1 MRHAEHFLIIALVA
15 VSIPKHRTEGVAP
28 LRLTLGE
35 TSLESCGTDTA
46 LGLSDT
52 CNVTVCL
59 VFLNDTLCR
68 LLLAVFTSL
77 VGYGEIR
84 RVLHNKLFQETVTID
99 RKTAYLLNTVFV

>member
-1 MRHAEHFLIIALVA
+1 MLNVEYLLIVLFIAVR
-15 VSIPKHRTEGVAP
+15 VPKDRTEGVAP
-28 LRLTLGE
+28 LRLALGE

-52 CNVTVCL
+52 CNVKVCI

-68 LLLAVFTSL
+68 LLLAVFTAL

-84 RVLHNKLFQETVTID
+84 RICHDELFEETVAID
-99 RKTAYLLNTVFV
+99 